1 MNIKT
6 KIIKYAL
13 PFFTGALILS
23 GCSHEGG
30 ETQTETIQSVS
41 ASSEAAKTDPATAS
55 FFAMDTVMEL
65 TAYGDNGQ
73 AAVTEG
79 EELVGNIEKQLS
91 TEIEESAVSKLN
103 KNKSAVFE
111 DDTRH
116 LMETALATGDMTNG
130 AFNIS
135 IYPLM
140 KEWGFI
146 SQEYKVPDSETI
158 KELLSNT
165 DLSEIKINTDTNEI
179 ALENKDME
187 IDLGGIAKGYT
198 SDSLINLFKE
208 KGIKSGMVNLGGNV
222 QLLGTKPNGSLWR
235 VGIRSPYEDV
245 DFLGILSASDVAV
258 ITSGGYERYFEQ
270 DGNIYHHIMD
280 PATGFPADNGLVS
293 VTVVS
298 KDATLADAL
307 STALYVMGKDKAIDF
322 WRKHTDSFDMIL
334 MDNNDELYISEG
346 IYDSFSSDTFAA
358 HKITK

>member
-1 MNIKT
+1 MNIKS

-13 PFFTGALILS
+13 PLFTGALILS
-23 GCSHEGG
+23 GCSLGG
-30 ETQTETIQSVS
+30 QDKRTETQETVS
-41 ASSEAAKTDPATAS
+41 LSSESENTAPVTAD

-73 AAVTEG
+73 AAVSEG
-79 EELVGNIEKQLS
+79 EKLVKTIENQLS

-103 KNKSAVFE
+103 KDKSAIFE
-111 DDTRH
+111 DDCIH
-116 LMETALATGDMTNG
+116 LLEKALETGEMTNG

-135 IYPLM
+135 LYPLM

-146 SQEYKVPDSETI
+146 SQDYKVPESETI
-158 KELLSNT
+158 KELLLHT
-165 DLSEIKINTDTNEI
+165 DLSDIKINTETNEVT
-179 ALENKDME
+179 LENKAME